1 MFDITILFLVICLL
15 ALVAFY
21 AAKVQKKLDQK
32 TLNTTKDGLQILN
45 VNAVK
50 KTVENIHLLNFDGIK
65 QGIQHI
71 NTIYDNLNKDDI
83 SNLKEAID
91 KVSNINLNNVNTAI
105 DGFNRISDK
114 LDQKTM
120 NQINTAMEN
129 VKKIDVDNLNR
140 AINQAQRLMTV
151 LDETSI
157 RNINN
162 IVEKRC
168 DGATLE
174 VKKGQILS
182 GSVGPVISGGDG
194 DSGGLLDGLA
204 DEAQAVAAKLACGA
218 VGKFSP
224 TIQDGLCNEF
234 SLDTPSKD
242 TTVTLKPPP
251 MGC

>member
-174 VKKGQILS
+174 VKKGQILT
-182 GSVGPVISGGDG
+182 GSIGPVIDPKGDF
-194 DSGGLLDGLA
+194 SAACSIFENPVFPSETL
-204 DEAQAVAAKLACGA
+204 AKLC
-218 VGKFSP
+218 KTFP
-224 TIQDGLCNEF
+224 
-234 SLDTPSKD
+234 LDTPSSD

>member
-21 AAKVQKKLDQK
+21 AVKVQKKLNQK
-32 TLNTTKDGLQILN
+32 TLNKTKDGLQILN
-45 VNAVK
+45 VKAVK
-50 KTVENIHLLNFDGIK
+50 ETVENIHLLDFDGIK
-65 QGIQHI
+65 QGIEHI

-140 AINQAQRLMTV
+140 AINQAQRLMMV
-151 LDETSI
+151 LDESSI
-157 RNINN
+157 QNINN

-168 DGATLE
+168 DGATLDIDQ
-174 VKKGQILS
+174 GQILT
-182 GSVGPVISGGDG
+182 GSVGPLINPSYKN
-194 DSGGLLDGLA
+194 SLKGGLACDAVKTFSEFIKKPGLYTGIC
-204 DEAQAVAAKLACGA
+204 Q
-218 VGKFSP
+218 
-224 TIQDGLCNEF
+224 EF
-234 SLDTPSKD
+234 NLDTPSEN
-242 TTVTLKPPP
+242 TTVTLNPP
-251 MGC
+251 GC

>member
-168 DGATLE
+168 DGATLA
-174 VKKGQILS
+174 VKKGQILT
-182 GSVGPVISGGDG
+182 GSIGPVLDKTNFW
-194 DSGGLLDGLA
+194 GGLACD
-204 DEAQAVAAKLACGA
+204 AVDT
-218 VGKFSP
+218 FSDV
-224 TIQDGLCNEF
+224 INKASLKGLCQEF

>member
-21 AAKVQKKLDQK
+21 AVKVQKKLNQK
-32 TLNTTKDGLQILN
+32 TLNKTKDGLQILN
-45 VNAVK
+45 VKAVK
-50 KTVENIHLLNFDGIK
+50 ETVENIHLLDFDGIK
-65 QGIQHI
+65 QGIEHI

-140 AINQAQRLMTV
+140 AINQAQRLMMV
-151 LDETSI
+151 LDKSSI
-157 RNINN
+157 QNINN

-168 DGATLE
+168 DGATLA
-174 VKKGQILS
+174 VKKGQILT
-182 GSVGPVISGGDG
+182 GSVGPVITPNPD
-194 DSGGLLDGLA
+194 
-204 DEAQAVAAKLACGA
+204 DEWFDKGSLACKA
-218 VGKFSP
+218 VNKFSEWSGN
-224 TIQDGLCNEF
+224 DALKGLCQEF
-234 SLDTPSKD
+234 SLDTPSSD

-251 MGC
+251 LGC